1 MATVAGATKS
11 LLLETQMLVIK
22 LAGAV
27 NSRTTLVLEIKM
39 LTIMKMAGPAEAEV
53 VEDVEALTATK
64 VEIVL
69 SLRAASNAVRKVTF
83 QENVLILAEAVGEA
97 HQEVV
102 VASSAARRV
111 TWLVTV
117 PAVMQVAAT
126 TILRVGVVVEEELQ
140 AARLMSAI
148 ASSAR
153 ERVISREIALTIT
166 VKAMLSPTRDRGAMK
181 MVVLTAEEAATTTM
195 LHPLATVLIGETILH
210 LLKTRVHSGEHQPT
224 TTPMPTQT
232 PGEILTLA
240 TTTTRLRMI
249 HGAPATTMMGVAAA
263 GTEQ

>member
-1 MATVAGATKS
+1 VAGETKS

-53 VEDVEALTATK
+53 VEDVAALTTTK

-83 QENVLILAEAVGEA
+83 QENVLILAEAVGEV

-117 PAVMQVAAT
+117 PAVMQVVAT

-140 AARLMSAI
+140 AARLMLAI

-153 ERVISREIALTIT
+153 ERVISREIALTIM

-195 LHPLATVLIGETILH
+195 LHPLATVVSGVTILH

-232 PGEILTLA
+232 PGEILTTA
-240 TTTTRLRMI
+240 TTTRLRMI
-249 HGAPATTMMGVAAA
+249 HGAPATTMMGAAAA

>member
-1 MATVAGATKS
+1 MAGATKS

-53 VEDVEALTATK
+53 VEDVVALTTTK

-83 QENVLILAEAVGEA
+83 QENVLILAEVVGEV

-117 PAVMQVAAT
+117 PAVMQVVVT
-126 TILRVGVVVEEELQ
+126 TILRVGVVVEEELL
-140 AARLMSAI
+140 AAAQLMSAI

-181 MVVLTAEEAATTTM
+181 MVVLTAEEVATTTM
-195 LHPLATVLIGETILH
+195 LHPLATVVSGETILH

-224 TTPMPTQT
+224 KTPMPTQT
-232 PGEILTLA
+232 PGEILTTA
-240 TTTTRLRMI
+240 TTTRLRMI
-249 HGAPATTMMGVAAA
+249 HGGPATTMMGAAAA